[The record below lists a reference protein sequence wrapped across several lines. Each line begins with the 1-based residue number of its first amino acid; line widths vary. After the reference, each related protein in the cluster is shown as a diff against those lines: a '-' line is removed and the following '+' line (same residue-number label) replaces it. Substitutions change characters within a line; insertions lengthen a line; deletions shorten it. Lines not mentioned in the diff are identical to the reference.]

1 MSEVEVRQLVA
12 DDAAGLAGAVSAG
25 QRHGEFRG
33 SSDAEGTFIGK
44 AFELDPSLFGGAF
57 AEGRLMGLV
66 SSEFKF
72 TLVAPPWRRKGVG
85 RRLVDLAEAM
95 ERERGRPNVLMGRIP
110 EDATAK
116 AFLKATRFKFHSTLW
131 DLILPEGTAVGVA
144 AWPDDLDARTFDRT
158 RDVDGWVAL
167 FNTAFADHAT
177 PLQLDP
183 AFIAAGLDDPAN
195 DDGDLLLLE
204 DRASG
209 ELVGFCA
216 TAPNRSDGKVSHKG
230 EIWTIGVHPD
240 RQGLGLGRQ
249 LLRWGLARL
258 QSLGVTEIDLAV
270 NARNER
276 ALHLYEAEGF
286 IRTRTRER
294 WARPV
299 SPVTA
304 ASAAPSAAASGARG

>member
-1 MSEVEVRQLVA
+1 MSDVEVRPLVA
-12 DDAAGLAGAVSAG
+12 ADVGGVAGAVGAG

-44 AFELDPSLFGGAF
+44 AFELDPSIFGGAF
-57 AEGRLMGLV
+57 ADGRLMGLV

-72 TLVAPPWRRKGVG
+72 TLVAPPWRRQGIG

-110 EDATAK
+110 EDVIGR
-116 AFLKATRFKFHSTLW
+116 AFLVATGFTFHSTLW

-144 AWPDDLDARTFDRT
+144 LWPDELEARTFDRR
-158 RDVDGWVAL
+158 RDVDAWIAL

-183 AFIAAGLDDPAN
+183 AFIAAGLDDPTN
-195 DDGDLLLLE
+195 DDSDLLLLE
-204 DRASG
+204 ERATG
-209 ELVGFCA
+209 ALIGFCA
-216 TAPNRSDGKVSHKG
+216 TSPNRIAGEIGSKA
-230 EIWTIGVHPD
+230 EIWTIGVRPD
-240 RQGLGLGRQ
+240 RQGQGLGKE
-249 LLRWGLARL
+249 LLRWGLAHL
-258 QSLGVTEIDLAV
+258 QLLGVTEIDLSV
-270 NARNER
+270 NALNER
-276 ALHLYEAEGF
+276 ALRLYEAEGF

-299 SPVTA
+299 LAMTR
-304 ASAAPSAAASGARG
+304 APAGPSGTRG

>member
-1 MSEVEVRQLVA
+1 MSDTEVEVRRLVA
-12 DDAAGLAGAVSAG
+12 TDAAGLAGAVSAG

-33 SSDAEGTFIGK
+33 SSDTEGTFIAK
-44 AFELDPSLFGGAF
+44 AFELDPSIFGGAF

-72 TLVAPPWRRKGVG
+72 TLVAPPWRRKGIG
-85 RRLVDLAEAM
+85 RRLVDLAETM
-95 ERERGRPNVLMGRIP
+95 ERERGRPNVLMGLIP
-110 EDATAK
+110 EDAIGA
-116 AFLKATRFKFHSTLW
+116 AFLKATGFRFHSTLW
-131 DLILPEGTAVGVA
+131 DLILPEDTAVGVA
-144 AWPDDLDARTFDRT
+144 TWPDDLEARAFDRT
-158 RDVDGWVAL
+158 RDVDGWIAL
-167 FNTAFADHAT
+167 FNAAFADHAT

-195 DDGDLLLLE
+195 DDADLLVLE

-216 TAPNRSDGKVSHKG
+216 TAPNRTAGKISPKG
-230 EIWTIGVHPD
+230 EIWTIGVRPD
-240 RQGLGLGRQ
+240 RQGEGLGRE

-258 QSLGVTEIDLAV
+258 QSLGVTEIDLSV

-299 SPVTA
+299 SAVAAPPA
-304 ASAAPSAAASGARG
+304 ASAGAGR